1 MSKVPNI
8 NVNPAKRPR
17 NGFDRSETHL
27 YSQPAGM
34 ILPVY
39 QMFMQ
44 PNDHV
49 SIDTRSIVQ
58 AQTLK
63 GRPFLGMKQNF
74 AFYFVPCRLMYSY
87 SKALF
92 TGLKP
97 KNTLISSLLSNNAA
111 QTSATKPVKAPV
123 FKPYQVF
130 ARFAGAPD
138 ESGNIPD
145 MMTYRT
151 TQAGDKPF
159 AGPAGSD
166 TPATG
171 FNETPGY
178 FVGLRPNGRKTSS
191 DNAPLATKPN
201 LAGDGLDDSSV
212 SGAMPASGVPTS
224 SNINVPSDIGNSP
237 FGKYLVQDSP
247 FYDALGYP
255 LLPSYVRFCDLF
267 RYGAMPYIGESINVN
282 EFNASMY
289 GYEANLFY
297 FLAYQK
303 IYQDHFLDSNF
314 ENVNPLSYN
323 VDDLF
328 STDNMQ
334 SKFDLK
340 VDVKSFD
347 RALDI
352 FSPRY
357 VKYNKDLLSNIHP
370 SPLFVDDVSQT
381 IKTYVGSNPSLLNGQ
396 PMSSYEMQ
404 NSPDS
409 AVMSHRNGVY
419 TTISA
424 AQLRNL
430 FAFEKMQ
437 QISSRA
443 PKTYKG
449 QMLVHYGVN
458 VADDM
463 TESIYCGGFQKVLE
477 VNPVIATSDGQAADS
492 STNFGQQ
499 GSYIDTG
506 QSGHVNFD
514 AKEHGVLMCVSWFS
528 PSSLYD
534 SDGIDAF
541 NVKFAREDYFV
552 PEMEDLGM
560 QPIDYSRLLPPWAS
574 LSEYRLPDMSGAVEE
589 YYSKHQS
596 DVKAAYDKLYR
607 NSRLSEH
614 GRALGIKSSK
624 FPAEKVYGWQPRYHE
639 YKSGADYIHGEF
651 KTGRSMQVLTLHR
664 PTPFNYQL
672 GVGLIKGRDFPNK
685 NFNGVPAGF
694 LFVDPACTNEVVE
707 VNYDGTEKTDP
718 FRIST
723 EFNVSYIS
731 DMSVSG
737 MPKV

>member
-74 AFYFVPCRLMYSY
+74 AFYFVPCRLLYSY

-145 MMTYRT
+145 LMTYT
-151 TQAGDKPF
+151 SNSANQGEKIF
-159 AGPAGSD
+159 GGSAVS
-166 TPATG
+166 PQSSPG
-171 FNETPGY
+171 FHESPGY
-178 FVGLRPNGRKTSS
+178 FGGTRANGRQTTS
-191 DNAPLATKPN
+191 DNAPLAAAKP
-201 LAGDGLDDSSV
+201 V
-212 SGAMPASGVPTS
+212 PGVPTNS
-224 SNINVPSDIGNSP
+224 FDDVKSDIGINP
-237 FGKYLVQDSP
+237 FGKYLVQKAP

-328 STDNMQ
+328 STDSMQ

-340 VDVKSFD
+340 VDIKSLD

-419 TTISA
+419 STISA

-449 QMLVHYGVN
+449 QMLAHYGVN

-499 GSYIDTG
+499 GSYIDSG

-574 LSEYRLPDMSGAVEE
+574 LSDYRLPDMSGAVEE

-596 DVKAAYDKLYR
+596 DVKAAYDKLYHR
-607 NSRLSEH
+607 SSLIEH
-614 GRALGIKSSK
+614 GRALGNSSSK

-672 GVGLIKGRDFPNK
+672 GVGMLKGRDFPNK

>member
-1 MSKVPNI
+1 MSKVPKI
-8 NVNPAKRPR
+8 SVNPAKRPR

-111 QTSATKPVKAPV
+111 QTAATKPVKAPV

-166 TPATG
+166 TPPTG

-178 FVGLRPNGRKTSS
+178 FGGTRSNGRQTIS
-191 DNAPLATKPN
+191 DDAPLASAKPGIPTGSYN
-201 LAGDGLDDSSV
+201 SV
-212 SGAMPASGVPTS
+212 QSE
-224 SNINVPSDIGNSP
+224 IGNSP

-289 GYEANLFY
+289 AYEANLFY

-328 STDNMQ
+328 STDSMQ

-370 SPLFVDDVSQT
+370 SPLFVDDVTQT
-381 IKTYVGSNPSLLNGQ
+381 IKTFVGSDTVWSGNNTSIVKD
-396 PMSSYEMQ
+396 
-404 NSPDS
+404 SPGF
-409 AVMSHRNGVY
+409 V
-419 TTISA
+419 SA
-424 AQLRNL
+424 ANLRNL
-430 FAFEKMQ
+430 FAFDKMQ

-449 QMLVHYGVN
+449 QMLAHYGVN

-499 GSYIDTG
+499 GSYIDSG

-528 PSSLYD
+528 PASLYD

-574 LSEYRLPDMSGAVEE
+574 LSDYRLPDMSGAVEE

-607 NSRLSEH
+607 NSRLSVH
-614 GRALGIKSSK
+614 GRALGNNSSK

-651 KTGRSMQVLTLHR
+651 KTGRSMQILTLHR

-672 GVGLIKGRDFPNK
+672 GVGMIKGRDFPNK

>member
-111 QTSATKPVKAPV
+111 QTSSTKPVKAPV

-145 MMTYRT
+145 MLTYRT

-159 AGPAGSD
+159 AGPVGS
-166 TPATG
+166 TQPATG

-178 FVGLRPNGRKTSS
+178 FGGKDSRPNGRQVSS
-191 DNAPLATKPN
+191 DNAPLAAAK
-201 LAGDGLDDSSV
+201 
-212 SGAMPASGVPTS
+212 PASGVPTS

-449 QMLVHYGVN
+449 QMLAHYGVN
-458 VADDM
+458 VADDL
-463 TESIYCGGFQKVLE
+463 TESIFCGGFQKVLE

-596 DVKAAYDKLYR
+596 DVKDAYDKLYR

-639 YKSGADYIHGEF
+639 YKSGADYVHGEF

>member
-8 NVNPAKRPR
+8 KVNPAKRPR

-111 QTSATKPVKAPV
+111 QTAATKPVKAPV

-138 ESGNIPD
+138 ESGHVPD
-145 MMTYRT
+145 MVTYT
-151 TQAGDKPF
+151 TNSGKQGDKIF
-159 AGPAGSD
+159 AGASGS
-166 TPATG
+166 TQPATG

-178 FVGLRPNGRKTSS
+178 FGGKDSRPNGRNSG
-191 DNAPLATKPN
+191 DNATPAAAKP
-201 LAGDGLDDSSV
+201 A
-212 SGAMPASGVPTS
+212 PGVPTGS
-224 SNINVPSDIGNSP
+224 FNVVSSDIGNVP
-237 FGKYLVQDSP
+237 FGKYLVQKAP

-267 RYGAMPYIGESINVN
+267 RYGAMPFIGESINVN

-328 STDNMQ
+328 STDSMQ

-340 VDVKSFD
+340 VDIKSLD

-370 SPLFVDDVSQT
+370 SPLFVDDVSST
-381 IKTYVGSNPSLLNGQ
+381 IKTFVGSNNVWTDSYNSFISDSSNLL
-396 PMSSYEMQ
+396 
-404 NSPDS
+404 
-409 AVMSHRNGVY
+409 
-419 TTISA
+419 SA
-424 AQLRNL
+424 ANLRNI
-430 FAFEKMQ
+430 FAFDKMQ
-437 QISSRA
+437 QITSRA

-449 QMLVHYGVN
+449 QMLAHYGVN

-499 GSYIDTG
+499 GSYIDSG

-574 LSEYRLPDMSGAVEE
+574 LSDYRLPDMSGAVEE

-596 DVKAAYDKLYR
+596 DVKAAYDKLYL

-614 GRALGIKSSK
+614 GRALGNTSSK
-624 FPAEKVYGWQPRYHE
+624 FPAAKVYGWQPRYHE

-672 GVGLIKGRDFPNK
+672 GVGMIKGRDFPNK

-718 FRIST
+718 FRVST

>member
-92 TGLKP
+92 TGLHP

-111 QTSATKPVKAPV
+111 QTATKPVKAPV

-130 ARFAGAPD
+130 ARFSGAPD
-138 ESGNIPD
+138 ESGHVPD
-145 MMTYRT
+145 MVTYT
-151 TQAGDKPF
+151 TNSGKQGDNIF
-159 AGPAGSD
+159 GGASGS
-166 TPATG
+166 TQPATG

-178 FVGLRPNGRKTSS
+178 FGGKDSRPNGRQSG
-191 DNAPLATKPN
+191 DNATLAAAK
-201 LAGDGLDDSSV
+201 
-212 SGAMPASGVPTS
+212 PASGVPTS
-224 SNINVPSDIGNSP
+224 SYNVVSSDIGNVP
-237 FGKYLVQDSP
+237 FGKYLVQKAP
-247 FYDALGYP
+247 FYDSLGYP

-282 EFNASMY
+282 DFNESMY

-303 IYQDHFLDSNF
+303 IYQDHFLDSFF

-328 STDNMQ
+328 STNSMQ
-334 SKFDLK
+334 SIFDFK
-340 VDVKSFD
+340 VDIKSLD

-370 SPLFVDDVSQT
+370 SPLFVDDVSST
-381 IKTYVGSNPSLLNGQ
+381 IKTFVGSNNVWTDSYNSFISDSSNLL
-396 PMSSYEMQ
+396 
-404 NSPDS
+404 
-409 AVMSHRNGVY
+409 
-419 TTISA
+419 SA
-424 AQLRNL
+424 ANLRNL
-430 FAFEKMQ
+430 FAFDKMQ
-437 QISSRA
+437 QITSRA

-449 QMLVHYGVN
+449 QMLAHYGVN

-499 GSYIDTG
+499 GSYIDSG
-506 QSGHVNFD
+506 QSGHVFFD

-552 PEMEDLGM
+552 PEIEDLGM

-574 LSEYRLPDMSGAVEE
+574 LSDYRLPDMSGAVEE
-589 YYSKHQS
+589 YYSKHQT
-596 DVKAAYDKLYR
+596 DVKAAYDKLYL

-614 GRALGIKSSK
+614 GRALGNITSK
-624 FPAEKVYGWQPRYHE
+624 FPVAKVYGWQPRYHE
-639 YKSGADYIHGEF
+639 YKTGADYIHGEF

-672 GVGLIKGRDFPNK
+672 GVGMIKARDFPNK

-718 FRIST
+718 FRVST

>member
-145 MMTYRT
+145 MMTYRV

-159 AGPAGSD
+159 AGPVGS
-166 TPATG
+166 TQPATG

-178 FVGLRPNGRKTSS
+178 FGGKYSRPNGRQVSS
-191 DNAPLATKPN
+191 DNAPLAAAK
-201 LAGDGLDDSSV
+201 
-212 SGAMPASGVPTS
+212 PASGVPTS
-224 SNINVPSDIGNSP
+224 SDINVPSEIGNSP

-247 FYDALGYP
+247 FYDSLGYP

-449 QMLVHYGVN
+449 QMLAHYGVN

-499 GSYIDTG
+499 GSYIDSG

-528 PSSLYD
+528 PASLYD

-596 DVKAAYDKLYR
+596 DVKESYDKLYR
-607 NSRLSEH
+607 NSRLSDH

>member
-8 NVNPAKRPR
+8 KVNPAKRPR

-145 MMTYRT
+145 MTSYRV

-159 AGPAGSD
+159 AGPVGSSQ
-166 TPATG
+166 PATG

-178 FVGLRPNGRKTSS
+178 FVGKDSRPNGRQVSS
-191 DNAPLATKPN
+191 DNAPLAAAK
-201 LAGDGLDDSSV
+201 
-212 SGAMPASGVPTS
+212 PASGVPTS
-224 SNINVPSDIGNSP
+224 SNINVSSDIGNSP

-381 IKTYVGSNPSLLNGQ
+381 IKSYVGSNPSLLNGL

-409 AVMSHRNGVY
+409 AVMSNRNGVY

-449 QMLVHYGVN
+449 QMLAHYGVN
-458 VADDM
+458 VADDL
-463 TESIYCGGFQKVLE
+463 TDSIYCGGFQKVLE

-499 GSYIDTG
+499 GSYIDSG

-528 PSSLYD
+528 PASLYD

-596 DVKAAYDKLYR
+596 DVKDSYDKLYR

-639 YKSGADYIHGEF
+639 YKSGADYVHGEF

>member
-1 MSKVPNI
+1 
-8 NVNPAKRPR
+8 
-17 NGFDRSETHL
+17 
-27 YSQPAGM
+27 
-34 ILPVY
+34 
-39 QMFMQ
+39 MFMQ

-111 QTSATKPVKAPV
+111 QTAATKPVKAPV

-145 MMTYRT
+145 MSTYT
-151 TQAGDKPF
+151 TNSANQGTKIFGGAVDSP
-159 AGPAGSD
+159 S
-166 TPATG
+166 TPTG
-171 FNETPGY
+171 FNEDPG
-178 FVGLRPNGRKTSS
+178 FFGGKNSRPNGRQSGN
-191 DNAPLATKPN
+191 DDVLASAK
-201 LAGDGLDDSSV
+201 
-212 SGAMPASGVPTS
+212 PASGVPTGS
-224 SNINVPSDIGNSP
+224 FNDVQPEIGNSP
-237 FGKYLVQDSP
+237 FGKYLVQKSP

-282 EFNASMY
+282 EFNASMFA
-289 GYEANLFY
+289 YEANLFY

-328 STDNMQ
+328 STDSMQ

-340 VDVKSFD
+340 VDIKSLD

-370 SPLFVDDVSQT
+370 SPLFIDDVSQT
-381 IKTYVGSNPSLLNGQ
+381 IKSFVGSDTVWSGNNTSIVKD
-396 PMSSYEMQ
+396 
-404 NSPDS
+404 SPGF
-409 AVMSHRNGVY
+409 V
-419 TTISA
+419 SA
-424 AQLRNL
+424 ANLRNL
-430 FAFEKMQ
+430 FAFDKMQ

-449 QMLVHYGVN
+449 QMLAHYGVN

-499 GSYIDTG
+499 GSYIDSG

-528 PSSLYD
+528 PASLYD

-574 LSEYRLPDMSGAVEE
+574 LSDYRLPDMSGAVEE

-614 GRALGIKSSK
+614 GRALGNNSSK

-672 GVGLIKGRDFPNK
+672 GVGMIKGRDFPNK

>member
-145 MMTYRT
+145 MHTYRT

-159 AGPAGSD
+159 AGPVGSSQ
-166 TPATG
+166 PATG
-171 FNETPGY
+171 FVETPSY
-178 FVGLRPNGRKTSS
+178 FGGKDSRPNGRQVSS
-191 DNAPLATKPN
+191 DNAPLAAAK
-201 LAGDGLDDSSV
+201 
-212 SGAMPASGVPTS
+212 PASGVPTS

-381 IKTYVGSNPSLLNGQ
+381 IKSYVGSNPSLLNGQ

-449 QMLVHYGVN
+449 QMLAHYGVN

-499 GSYIDTG
+499 GSYIDSG

-528 PSSLYD
+528 PASLYD

-596 DVKAAYDKLYR
+596 DVKDAYDKLYR

>member
-8 NVNPAKRPR
+8 KVNPAKRPR

-111 QTSATKPVKAPV
+111 QTAATKPVKAPV

-138 ESGNIPD
+138 ESGHVPD
-145 MMTYRT
+145 MVTYT
-151 TQAGDKPF
+151 TNSGKQGDKIF
-159 AGPAGSD
+159 AGASGS
-166 TPATG
+166 TQPATG

-178 FVGLRPNGRKTSS
+178 FGGKDSRPNGRQSG
-191 DNAPLATKPN
+191 DNATPAAAK
-201 LAGDGLDDSSV
+201 
-212 SGAMPASGVPTS
+212 PASGVPTS
-224 SNINVPSDIGNSP
+224 SYNVVSSDIGNVP
-237 FGKYLVQDSP
+237 FGKYLVQKAP

-328 STDNMQ
+328 STDSMQ

-340 VDVKSFD
+340 VDIKSLD

-370 SPLFVDDVSQT
+370 SPLFVDDVSST
-381 IKTYVGSNPSLLNGQ
+381 IKTFVGSNNVWTDSYNSFISDSSNLL
-396 PMSSYEMQ
+396 
-404 NSPDS
+404 
-409 AVMSHRNGVY
+409 
-419 TTISA
+419 SA
-424 AQLRNL
+424 ANLRNI
-430 FAFEKMQ
+430 FAFDKMQ
-437 QISSRA
+437 QITSRA

-449 QMLVHYGVN
+449 QMLAHYGVN

-560 QPIDYSRLLPPWAS
+560 QPIDFSRLLPPWAS
-574 LSEYRLPDMSGAVEE
+574 LSDYRLPDMSGAVEE
-589 YYSKHQS
+589 YYSKHQT
-596 DVKAAYDKLYR
+596 DVKAAYDKLYL

-614 GRALGIKSSK
+614 GRALGNISSK
-624 FPAEKVYGWQPRYHE
+624 FPVAKVYGWQPRYHE

-672 GVGLIKGRDFPNK
+672 GVGMIKGRDFPNK

-718 FRIST
+718 FRVST

>member
-1 MSKVPNI
+1 MSKVPKI
-8 NVNPAKRPR
+8 SVNPAKRPR

-111 QTSATKPVKAPV
+111 QTAATKPVKAPV

-166 TPATG
+166 TPPTG

-178 FVGLRPNGRKTSS
+178 FGGTRSNGRQTTS
-191 DNAPLATKPN
+191 DDAPLASAKPGIPTGSYN
-201 LAGDGLDDSSV
+201 SV
-212 SGAMPASGVPTS
+212 QPE
-224 SNINVPSDIGNSP
+224 IGNSP
-237 FGKYLVQDSP
+237 FGKYLIQDSP

-289 GYEANLFY
+289 AYEANLFY

-328 STDNMQ
+328 STDSMQ

-370 SPLFVDDVSQT
+370 SPLFVDDVTQT
-381 IKTYVGSNPSLLNGQ
+381 IKTFVGSDTVWSGNNTSIVKD
-396 PMSSYEMQ
+396 
-404 NSPDS
+404 SPGF
-409 AVMSHRNGVY
+409 V
-419 TTISA
+419 SA
-424 AQLRNL
+424 ANLRNL
-430 FAFEKMQ
+430 FAFDKMQ

-449 QMLVHYGVN
+449 QMLAHYGVN

-499 GSYIDTG
+499 GSYIDSG

-528 PSSLYD
+528 PASLYD

-574 LSEYRLPDMSGAVEE
+574 FSDYRLPDMSGAVEE

-607 NSRLSEH
+607 NSRLSVH
-614 GRALGIKSSK
+614 GRALGNNSSK

-651 KTGRSMQVLTLHR
+651 KTGRSMQILTLHR

-672 GVGLIKGRDFPNK
+672 GVGMIKGRDFPNK

>member
-8 NVNPAKRPR
+8 KVNPAKRPR

-145 MMTYRT
+145 MSTYAT
-151 TQAGDKPF
+151 TSANQGTKIFSGAVDSGQ
-159 AGPAGSD
+159 
-166 TPATG
+166 PATG
-171 FNETPGY
+171 FNEIPGY
-178 FVGLRPNGRKTSS
+178 FGGKDAKPNGRQSGDNAAIASAKAATGIPTSS
-191 DNAPLATKPN
+191 I
-201 LAGDGLDDSSV
+201 SSV
-212 SGAMPASGVPTS
+212 SSE
-224 SNINVPSDIGNSP
+224 IGNSP
-237 FGKYLVQDSP
+237 FGKFLVQKSP

-267 RYGAMPYIGESINVN
+267 RYGAMPFIGESINVN
-282 EFNASMY
+282 EFNASMF

-328 STDNMQ
+328 DANTMQ

-340 VDVKSFD
+340 VDIKSLD

-357 VKYNKDLLSNIHP
+357 IKYNKDLLSNIHP
-370 SPLFVDDVSQT
+370 SPLFVDDVSST
-381 IKTYVGSNPSLLNGQ
+381 IKAFVGSQPSLLNGQ
-396 PMSSYEMQ
+396 PMSSYDAS

-409 AVMSHRNGVY
+409 AIMSNRNGTY
-419 TTISA
+419 TTITA

-430 FAFEKMQ
+430 FAFDKMQ

-443 PKTYKG
+443 PKTYRG
-449 QMLVHYGVN
+449 QMLAHYGVN

-499 GSYIDTG
+499 GSYIDSG

-528 PSSLYD
+528 PASLYD

-560 QPIDYSRLLPPWAS
+560 QPVDYSRLLPPWAS
-574 LSEYRLPDMSGAVEE
+574 LSEYRLPDMSGEVEK
-589 YYSKHQS
+589 YYSEHQS

-607 NSRLSEH
+607 NSRLSDH
-614 GRALGIKSSK
+614 GRALGNKSNK

-639 YKSGADYIHGEF
+639 YKTGADYIHGEF

-672 GVGLIKGRDFPNK
+672 GVGMLKGRNFPNK
-685 NFNGVPAGF
+685 DFNGVPAGF

>member
-8 NVNPAKRPR
+8 KVNPAKRPR

-111 QTSATKPVKAPV
+111 QTAAAKPVKAPV

-138 ESGNIPD
+138 ESGNVPD
-145 MMTYRT
+145 MSTYAST
-151 TQAGDKPF
+151 SANQGTKIF
-159 AGPAGSD
+159 AGAVDSNQP
-166 TPATG
+166 PTG
-171 FNETPGY
+171 FNEEPG
-178 FVGLRPNGRKTSS
+178 FFASRPNGRQSS
-191 DNAPLATKPN
+191 DGPAQLASAK
-201 LAGDGLDDSSV
+201 
-212 SGAMPASGVPTS
+212 PASGVPTS
-224 SNINVPSDIGNSP
+224 SFNSVSSEIGNSP
-237 FGKYLVQDSP
+237 FGKYLVQKSP

-289 GYEANLFY
+289 AYEANLFY

-328 STDNMQ
+328 DANTMQ

-340 VDVKSFD
+340 VDIKSLD

-370 SPLFVDDVSQT
+370 SPLFIDDVSQT
-381 IKTYVGSNPSLLNGQ
+381 IRSFVGSDTIWSGAN
-396 PMSSYEMQ
+396 
-404 NSPDS
+404 
-409 AVMSHRNGVY
+409 
-419 TTISA
+419 TTIIKDSPGVLSA
-424 AQLRNL
+424 ANIRNVMAL
-430 FAFEKMQ
+430 DKML

-443 PKTYKG
+443 PKTYRG
-449 QMLVHYGVN
+449 QMLAHYGVN

-499 GSYIDTG
+499 GSYIDSG

-528 PSSLYD
+528 PASLYD

-552 PEMEDLGM
+552 PELEDLGM

-574 LSEYRLPDMSGAVEE
+574 LSEYRLPDMSGAVEK
-589 YYSKHQS
+589 YYSEHQS
-596 DVKAAYDKLYR
+596 DVKAEYDKLYR
-607 NSRLSEH
+607 NSRLSDH
-614 GRALGIKSSK
+614 GRALGNKSGK

-639 YKSGADYIHGEF
+639 YKTGADYIHGEF
-651 KTGRSMQVLTLHR
+651 KTGRTMQVLTLHR

-672 GVGLIKGRDFPNK
+672 GVGMIKGREFPNK
-685 NFNGVPAGF
+685 DFNGVPAGF

>member
-8 NVNPAKRPR
+8 KVNPAKRPR

-130 ARFAGAPD
+130 ARLAGAPD

-145 MMTYRT
+145 MHTYST
-151 TQAGDKPF
+151 NSANKGVGIF
-159 AGPAGSD
+159 AGASGSTQPAL
-166 TPATG
+166 G
-171 FNETPGY
+171 FNESPGY
-178 FVGLRPNGRKTSS
+178 FGGKDSRPNGRQSG
-191 DNAPLATKPN
+191 DNAAVAAAKP
-201 LAGDGLDDSSV
+201 APGVPDSSFNDV
-212 SGAMPASGVPTS
+212 KAE
-224 SNINVPSDIGNSP
+224 IGNSP
-237 FGKYLVQDSP
+237 FGKYLVQKSP

-267 RYGAMPYIGESINVN
+267 RYGAMPYIGESINVT

-340 VDVKSFD
+340 VDIKSLD

-370 SPLFVDDVSQT
+370 SPLFVDDVSST
-381 IKTYVGSNPSLLNGQ
+381 IKTFVGSNNVWSDTYNSFISDSSNLLSVAN
-396 PMSSYEMQ
+396 
-404 NSPDS
+404 
-409 AVMSHRNGVY
+409 
-419 TTISA
+419 
-424 AQLRNL
+424 LRNL
-430 FAFEKMQ
+430 FAFDKMQ

-449 QMLVHYGVN
+449 QMLAHYGVN

-499 GSYIDTG
+499 GSYIDSG

-528 PSSLYD
+528 PASLYD

-560 QPIDYSRLLPPWAS
+560 QPIDFSRLLPPWAS
-574 LSEYRLPDMSGAVEE
+574 LSDYRLPDMTGSVEE

-614 GRALGIKSSK
+614 GRALGNNSTK
-624 FPAEKVYGWQPRYHE
+624 FPASKVYGWQPRYHE

-672 GVGLIKGRDFPNK
+672 GVGMIKGRDFPNM

>member
-1 MSKVPNI
+1 MSKVPKI
-8 NVNPAKRPR
+8 SVNPAKRPR

-34 ILPVY
+34 ILPVF

-44 PNDHV
+44 PHDHV

-138 ESGNIPD
+138 ESGNVPD
-145 MMTYRT
+145 ISTYAT
-151 TQAGDKPF
+151 TSANQGTKIFSGAVDSGQ
-159 AGPAGSD
+159 
-166 TPATG
+166 PATG
-171 FNETPGY
+171 FNEIPGY
-178 FVGLRPNGRKTSS
+178 FGGKDANSNGRQSG
-191 DNAPLATKPN
+191 DNAAI
-201 LAGDGLDDSSV
+201 
-212 SGAMPASGVPTS
+212 ASAKAAPGVPTS
-224 SNINVPSDIGNSP
+224 SISSVSSEVGNSP
-237 FGKYLVQDSP
+237 FGKYLVQKSP

-289 GYEANLFY
+289 AYEANLFY

-328 STDNMQ
+328 DANTMQ

-340 VDVKSFD
+340 VDIKSLD

-357 VKYNKDLLSNIHP
+357 IKYNKDLLSNIHP
-370 SPLFVDDVSQT
+370 SPLFVDDVSST
-381 IKTYVGSNPSLLNGQ
+381 IKTFIGSQPSLLNGQ
-396 PMSSYEMQ
+396 PMSSYDAS

-409 AVMSHRNGVY
+409 AIMSNRNGTY
-419 TTISA
+419 TTITA

-430 FAFEKMQ
+430 FAFDKMQ

-443 PKTYKG
+443 PKTYRG
-449 QMLVHYGVN
+449 QMLAHYGVN

-499 GSYIDTG
+499 GSYIDSG

-574 LSEYRLPDMSGAVEE
+574 LSEYRLPDMTGAVEE

-607 NSRLSEH
+607 NSRLSDH
-614 GRALGIKSSK
+614 GRALGNKSNK

-639 YKSGADYIHGEF
+639 YKTGADYIHGEF

-672 GVGLIKGRDFPNK
+672 GVGMLKGRNFPNK
-685 NFNGVPAGF
+685 DFNGVPAGF

>member
-8 NVNPAKRPR
+8 KVNPAKRPR

-111 QTSATKPVKAPV
+111 QTAATKPVKAPV

-145 MMTYRT
+145 MMTYRV
-151 TQAGDKPF
+151 TQASDKPF
-159 AGPAGSD
+159 AGPVGSSQ
-166 TPATG
+166 PATG

-178 FVGLRPNGRKTSS
+178 FGGSRPNGRKTSS
-191 DNAPLATKPN
+191 DNAPLATNPN
-201 LAGDGLDDSSV
+201 LAGDVLYDTSV
-212 SGAMPASGVPTS
+212 SGAKPASGVPTS
-224 SNINVPSDIGNSP
+224 SYNVVSSDVGNLP

-247 FYDALGYP
+247 FFDALGYP

-449 QMLVHYGVN
+449 QMLAHYGVN

-560 QPIDYSRLLPPWAS
+560 QPIDFSRLLPPWAS
-574 LSEYRLPDMSGAVEE
+574 LSDYRLPDMSGAVEE
-589 YYSKHQS
+589 YYSKHQT

-607 NSRLSEH
+607 NSRLSDH

-639 YKSGADYIHGEF
+639 YKSGADYVHGEF

-672 GVGLIKGRDFPNK
+672 GIGMIKGRDFPNK

>member
-8 NVNPAKRPR
+8 KVNPAKRPR

-111 QTSATKPVKAPV
+111 QTAATKPVKAPV

-138 ESGNIPD
+138 ESGHVPD
-145 MMTYRT
+145 MVTYT
-151 TQAGDKPF
+151 TNSGKQGDKIF
-159 AGPAGSD
+159 AGASGS
-166 TPATG
+166 TQPATG

-178 FVGLRPNGRKTSS
+178 FGGKDSRPNGRQSG
-191 DNAPLATKPN
+191 DNATPAAAK
-201 LAGDGLDDSSV
+201 
-212 SGAMPASGVPTS
+212 PASGVPTS
-224 SNINVPSDIGNSP
+224 SYNVVSSDIGNVP
-237 FGKYLVQDSP
+237 FGKYLVQKAP

-328 STDNMQ
+328 STDSMQ

-340 VDVKSFD
+340 VDIKSLD

-370 SPLFVDDVSQT
+370 SPLFVDDVSST
-381 IKTYVGSNPSLLNGQ
+381 IKTFVGSNNVWTDSYNSFISDSSNLL
-396 PMSSYEMQ
+396 
-404 NSPDS
+404 
-409 AVMSHRNGVY
+409 
-419 TTISA
+419 SA
-424 AQLRNL
+424 ANLRNI
-430 FAFEKMQ
+430 FAFDKMQ
-437 QISSRA
+437 QITSRA

-449 QMLVHYGVN
+449 QMLAHYGVN

-574 LSEYRLPDMSGAVEE
+574 LSDYRLPDMSGAVEE
-589 YYSKHQS
+589 YYSKHQT
-596 DVKAAYDKLYR
+596 DVKAAYDKLYL

-614 GRALGIKSSK
+614 GRALGNISSK
-624 FPAEKVYGWQPRYHE
+624 FPAAKVYGWQPRYHE

-672 GVGLIKGRDFPNK
+672 GVGMIKGRDFPNK

-718 FRIST
+718 FRVST

>member
-8 NVNPAKRPR
+8 SVNPAKRPR

-111 QTSATKPVKAPV
+111 QTTQTKPVKAPV

-138 ESGNIPD
+138 ESGHIPD
-145 MMTYRT
+145 MVTYT
-151 TQAGDKPF
+151 LNSSKQGEKIF
-159 AGPAGSD
+159 AGASGSSQ
-166 TPATG
+166 PATG
-171 FNETPGY
+171 FHETPGY
-178 FVGLRPNGRKTSS
+178 FGGSRPNVRQSG
-191 DNAPLATKPN
+191 DNSAPAAAK
-201 LAGDGLDDSSV
+201 
-212 SGAMPASGVPTS
+212 PASGIPTES
-224 SNINVPSDIGNSP
+224 FNAVQSEIGNIP
-237 FGKYLVQDSP
+237 FGKYLVQKAP

-267 RYGAMPYIGESINVN
+267 RYGAMPFIGESINVN
-282 EFNASMY
+282 EFNASLY
-289 GYEANLFY
+289 AYEANLFY

-328 STDNMQ
+328 STDSMQ

-340 VDVKSFD
+340 VDIKSLD

-381 IKTYVGSNPSLLNGQ
+381 IKTYVGSNNVWSDSYNTFISDSSNLL
-396 PMSSYEMQ
+396 
-404 NSPDS
+404 
-409 AVMSHRNGVY
+409 
-419 TTISA
+419 SA
-424 AQLRNL
+424 ANLRNI

-449 QMLVHYGVN
+449 QMLAHYGVN

-499 GSYIDTG
+499 GSYIDSG
-506 QSGHVNFD
+506 QSGHINFD

-560 QPIDYSRLLPPWAS
+560 QPVDYSRLLPPWAS
-574 LSEYRLPDMSGAVEE
+574 LSDYRLPDLSGSVEE

-596 DVKAAYDKLYR
+596 DVKAAYDKLYL

-614 GRALGIKSSK
+614 GRALGTNTSK
-624 FPAEKVYGWQPRYHE
+624 FPLAKVYGWQPRYHE
-639 YKSGADYIHGEF
+639 YKTGADYVHGEF

-672 GVGLIKGRDFPNK
+672 GVGMIKGRDFPNK

>member
-111 QTSATKPVKAPV
+111 QTAATKPVKAPV

-138 ESGNIPD
+138 ESGHVPD
-145 MMTYRT
+145 MVTYT
-151 TQAGDKPF
+151 TNSGKQGDKIF
-159 AGPAGSD
+159 AGASGS
-166 TPATG
+166 TQPATG
-171 FNETPGY
+171 FNETSGY
-178 FVGLRPNGRKTSS
+178 FGGKDSRPNGRQSV
-191 DNAPLATKPN
+191 DNATPAAAK
-201 LAGDGLDDSSV
+201 
-212 SGAMPASGVPTS
+212 PASGVPTGS
-224 SNINVPSDIGNSP
+224 FNVVSSDIGNVP
-237 FGKYLVQDSP
+237 FGKYLVQKAP

-267 RYGAMPYIGESINVN
+267 RYGAMPFIGESINVN

-328 STDNMQ
+328 STDSMQ

-340 VDVKSFD
+340 VDIKSFD

-381 IKTYVGSNPSLLNGQ
+381 IKTFVGSNNVWSDSYNTFISDSSNLL
-396 PMSSYEMQ
+396 
-404 NSPDS
+404 
-409 AVMSHRNGVY
+409 
-419 TTISA
+419 SA
-424 AQLRNL
+424 ANLRNI

-449 QMLVHYGVN
+449 QMLAHYGVN

-477 VNPVIATSDGQAADS
+477 VNPVIATSDGQAVDS

-499 GSYIDTG
+499 GSYIDSG

-560 QPIDYSRLLPPWAS
+560 QPVDYSRLLPPWAS
-574 LSEYRLPDMSGAVEE
+574 LSDYRLPDLSGSVEE

-596 DVKAAYDKLYR
+596 DVKAAYDKLYL
-607 NSRLSEH
+607 NSHLSEH
-614 GRALGIKSSK
+614 GRALGNITSK
-624 FPAEKVYGWQPRYHE
+624 FPLAKVYGWQPRYHE
-639 YKSGADYIHGEF
+639 YKTGADYIHGEF

-672 GVGLIKGRDFPNK
+672 GVGMIKGRDFPNK

>member
-8 NVNPAKRPR
+8 KVNPAKRPR

-111 QTSATKPVKAPV
+111 QTAATKPVKAPV

-138 ESGNIPD
+138 ESGHVPD
-145 MMTYRT
+145 MVTYT
-151 TQAGDKPF
+151 TNSGKQGDMIF
-159 AGPAGSD
+159 AGASGS
-166 TPATG
+166 TQPATG

-178 FVGLRPNGRKTSS
+178 FGGKDSRPNVRQSG
-191 DNAPLATKPN
+191 DNATPAAAK
-201 LAGDGLDDSSV
+201 
-212 SGAMPASGVPTS
+212 PASGVPTS
-224 SNINVPSDIGNSP
+224 SYNVVSSDIGNVP
-237 FGKYLVQDSP
+237 FGNYLVQKAP

-282 EFNASMY
+282 EFNESMY

-328 STDNMQ
+328 STDSMQ

-340 VDVKSFD
+340 VDIKSLD

-370 SPLFVDDVSQT
+370 SPLFVDDVSST
-381 IKTYVGSNPSLLNGQ
+381 IKSFVGSNNVWTDSYNSFILDSSNLL
-396 PMSSYEMQ
+396 
-404 NSPDS
+404 
-409 AVMSHRNGVY
+409 
-419 TTISA
+419 SA
-424 AQLRNL
+424 ANLRNI
-430 FAFEKMQ
+430 FAFDKMQ
-437 QISSRA
+437 QITSRA

-449 QMLVHYGVN
+449 QMLAHYGVN

-574 LSEYRLPDMSGAVEE
+574 LSDYRLPDMSGAVEE
-589 YYSKHQS
+589 YYSKHQT
-596 DVKAAYDKLYR
+596 DVKAAYDKLYL

-614 GRALGIKSSK
+614 GRALGNISSK
-624 FPAEKVYGWQPRYHE
+624 FPAAKVYGWQPRYHE

-672 GVGLIKGRDFPNK
+672 GVGMIKGRDFPNK

-718 FRIST
+718 FRVST

>member
-8 NVNPAKRPR
+8 KVNPAKRPR

-39 QMFMQ
+39 QMFIQ
-44 PNDHV
+44 PHDHV

-111 QTSATKPVKAPV
+111 QTTATKPVKAPV

-138 ESGNIPD
+138 ESGHVPD
-145 MMTYRT
+145 MVTYT
-151 TQAGDKPF
+151 SNSGKQGDKIF
-159 AGPAGSD
+159 AGASGS
-166 TPATG
+166 TQPATG
-171 FNETPGY
+171 FNEIPGY
-178 FVGLRPNGRKTSS
+178 FGGKDSRPNGRQSG
-191 DNAPLATKPN
+191 DNATPAAAK
-201 LAGDGLDDSSV
+201 
-212 SGAMPASGVPTS
+212 PASGVPTS
-224 SNINVPSDIGNSP
+224 SFNVVSSDIGNVP
-237 FGKYLVQDSP
+237 FGKYLVQKAP

-328 STDNMQ
+328 STDSMQ

-340 VDVKSFD
+340 VDIKSLD

-370 SPLFVDDVSQT
+370 SPLFVDDVSST
-381 IKTYVGSNPSLLNGQ
+381 IKSFVGSNNVWTDSYNSFISDSSNLL
-396 PMSSYEMQ
+396 
-404 NSPDS
+404 
-409 AVMSHRNGVY
+409 
-419 TTISA
+419 SA
-424 AQLRNL
+424 ANIRNI
-430 FAFEKMQ
+430 FAFDKMQ
-437 QISSRA
+437 QITSRA

-449 QMLVHYGVN
+449 QMLAHYGVN

-574 LSEYRLPDMSGAVEE
+574 LSDYRLPDMSGAVEE
-589 YYSKHQS
+589 YYSKHQT
-596 DVKAAYDKLYR
+596 DVKAAYDKLYL

-614 GRALGIKSSK
+614 GRALGNISSK
-624 FPAEKVYGWQPRYHE
+624 FPVAKVYGWQPRYHE
-639 YKSGADYIHGEF
+639 YKTGADYVHGEF

-672 GVGLIKGRDFPNK
+672 GVGMIKGRDFPNK

-718 FRIST
+718 FRVST

>member
-8 NVNPAKRPR
+8 KVNSAKRPR

-130 ARFAGAPD
+130 ARFSGAPD
-138 ESGNIPD
+138 ESGNIPSMD
-145 MMTYRT
+145 TYVNNT
-151 TQAGDKPF
+151 PKSEVKIFG
-159 AGPAGSD
+159 GPAGSD
-166 TPATG
+166 STGTG
-171 FNETPGY
+171 FNESPGY
-178 FVGLRPNGRKTSS
+178 FVGKDSRPNGRQSG
-191 DNAPLATKPN
+191 DNAAVASAKP
-201 LAGDGLDDSSV
+201 A
-212 SGAMPASGVPTS
+212 PGVPTS
-224 SNINVPSDIGNSP
+224 SVSSVSSDIGNAP
-237 FGKYLVQDSP
+237 FGKFLVQKSP

-328 STDNMQ
+328 DANTMQ

-340 VDVKSFD
+340 VDIKSLD

-370 SPLFVDDVSQT
+370 SPLFVDDVSST
-381 IKTYVGSNPSLLNGQ
+381 IKAYVGSQPSLLNGQ
-396 PMSSYEMQ
+396 PMSSYDAS

-409 AVMSHRNGVY
+409 AIMSSRNGTY

-430 FAFEKMQ
+430 FAFDKMQ

-443 PKTYKG
+443 PKTYRG
-449 QMLVHYGVN
+449 QMLAHYGVN

-499 GSYIDTG
+499 GSYIDSG

-528 PSSLYD
+528 PASLYD

-560 QPIDYSRLLPPWAS
+560 QPVDYSRLLPPWAS
-574 LSEYRLPDMSGAVEE
+574 LSEYRLPDISGAVEE

-607 NSRLSEH
+607 NSRLSDH
-614 GRALGIKSSK
+614 GRALGIISSK

-639 YKSGADYIHGEF
+639 YKAGADYVHGEF

-672 GVGLIKGRDFPNK
+672 GVGMIKGRDFPNK

>member
-8 NVNPAKRPR
+8 KVNPAKRPR

-138 ESGNIPD
+138 ESGNIPNMD
-145 MMTYRT
+145 TYVNNT
-151 TQAGDKPF
+151 PKSEVKIFG
-159 AGPAGSD
+159 GPSGSD
-166 TPATG
+166 SPGTG
-171 FNETPGY
+171 FHETPGY
-178 FVGLRPNGRKTSS
+178 FGGSRSNGRQSG
-191 DNAPLATKPN
+191 DNAAVASAKP
-201 LAGDGLDDSSV
+201 A
-212 SGAMPASGVPTS
+212 PGVPTS
-224 SNINVPSDIGNSP
+224 SFNDVSSDIGNAP
-237 FGKYLVQDSP
+237 FGKFLVQKSP

-328 STDNMQ
+328 STDSMQ

-340 VDVKSFD
+340 VDIKSLD

-370 SPLFVDDVSQT
+370 SPLFVDDVSST
-381 IKTYVGSNPSLLNGQ
+381 IKTFVGSNNVWSDTYNSFISDSSNLL
-396 PMSSYEMQ
+396 
-404 NSPDS
+404 
-409 AVMSHRNGVY
+409 
-419 TTISA
+419 SA
-424 AQLRNL
+424 ANLRNI
-430 FAFEKMQ
+430 FAFDKMQ
-437 QISSRA
+437 QITSRA

-449 QMLVHYGVN
+449 QMLAHYGVN

-499 GSYIDTG
+499 GSYIDSG

-574 LSEYRLPDMSGAVEE
+574 LSDYRLPDMSGAVEE
-589 YYSKHQS
+589 YYSKHQK
-596 DVKAAYDKLYR
+596 DVKAVYDKLYL

-614 GRALGIKSSK
+614 GRALGNISSK
-624 FPAEKVYGWQPRYHE
+624 FPSAKVYGWQPRYHE

-672 GVGLIKGRDFPNK
+672 GVGMIKGRDFPNK

-718 FRIST
+718 FRVST

>member
-27 YSQPAGM
+27 YSQPVGM

-159 AGPAGSD
+159 AGPAGSN
-166 TPATG
+166 TPPTG
-171 FNETPGY
+171 FNESPGY
-178 FVGLRPNGRKTSS
+178 FGGKDSRPNGRQVSS
-191 DNAPLATKPN
+191 DNAPLAAAK
-201 LAGDGLDDSSV
+201 
-212 SGAMPASGVPTS
+212 PASGVPTS

-282 EFNASMY
+282 EFNASIY

-449 QMLVHYGVN
+449 QMLAHYGVN

-596 DVKAAYDKLYR
+596 DVKDAYDKLYR

-639 YKSGADYIHGEF
+639 YKSGADYVHGEF
-651 KTGRSMQVLTLHR
+651 KTGRSMQVLSLHR

>member
-8 NVNPAKRPR
+8 KVNPAKRPR

-111 QTSATKPVKAPV
+111 QTAAAKPVKAPV

-138 ESGNIPD
+138 ELGHVPD
-145 MMTYRT
+145 MLTYT
-151 TQAGDKPF
+151 TNSVKQGDKIF
-159 AGPAGSD
+159 AGASGS
-166 TPATG
+166 TQPATG
-171 FNETPGY
+171 FHETPGY
-178 FVGLRPNGRKTSS
+178 FGGSRPNVRQSG
-191 DNAPLATKPN
+191 DNATPAAAKP
-201 LAGDGLDDSSV
+201 A
-212 SGAMPASGVPTS
+212 PGVPTS
-224 SNINVPSDIGNSP
+224 SFNDVSSDIGNVP
-237 FGKYLVQDSP
+237 FGKYLVQKSP

-328 STDNMQ
+328 STDSMQ

-340 VDVKSFD
+340 VDIKSLD

-370 SPLFVDDVSQT
+370 SPLFVDDVSST
-381 IKTYVGSNPSLLNGQ
+381 IKTFVGSNNVWTDSYNSFISDSSNLL
-396 PMSSYEMQ
+396 
-404 NSPDS
+404 
-409 AVMSHRNGVY
+409 
-419 TTISA
+419 SA
-424 AQLRNL
+424 ANLRNI
-430 FAFEKMQ
+430 FAFDKMQ
-437 QISSRA
+437 QITSRA

-449 QMLVHYGVN
+449 QMLAHYGVN

-552 PEMEDLGM
+552 PELEDLGM

-574 LSEYRLPDMSGAVEE
+574 LSDYRLPDMSGAVEE
-589 YYSKHQS
+589 YYSKHQT
-596 DVKAAYDKLYR
+596 DVKAAYDKLYL

-614 GRALGIKSSK
+614 GRALGNISSK
-624 FPAEKVYGWQPRYHE
+624 FPAAKVYGWQPRYHE

-672 GVGLIKGRDFPNK
+672 GVGMIKGRDFPNN

-718 FRIST
+718 FRVST

>member
-44 PNDHV
+44 PHDHV

-111 QTSATKPVKAPV
+111 QTTQTKPVKAPV

-138 ESGNIPD
+138 ESGHIPD
-145 MMTYRT
+145 MVSYTLNSSK
-151 TQAGDKPF
+151 QGEKIF
-159 AGPAGSD
+159 AGASGSSQ
-166 TPATG
+166 PATG
-171 FNETPGY
+171 FHETPGY
-178 FVGLRPNGRKTSS
+178 FGGSRPNGRQSV
-191 DNAPLATKPN
+191 DNAAPAAAK
-201 LAGDGLDDSSV
+201 
-212 SGAMPASGVPTS
+212 PASGIPTES
-224 SNINVPSDIGNSP
+224 FNAVQSEIGNIP
-237 FGKYLVQDSP
+237 FGKYLVQKAP

-267 RYGAMPYIGESINVN
+267 RYGAMPFIGESINVN
-282 EFNASMY
+282 EFNASLY
-289 GYEANLFY
+289 AYEANLFY

-328 STDNMQ
+328 STDSMQ

-340 VDVKSFD
+340 VDIKSLD

-381 IKTYVGSNPSLLNGQ
+381 IKTYVGSNNVWSDSYNTFISDSSNLL
-396 PMSSYEMQ
+396 
-404 NSPDS
+404 
-409 AVMSHRNGVY
+409 
-419 TTISA
+419 SA
-424 AQLRNL
+424 ANLRNI

-449 QMLVHYGVN
+449 QMLAHYGVN

-499 GSYIDTG
+499 GSYIDSG
-506 QSGHVNFD
+506 QSGHINFD

-560 QPIDYSRLLPPWAS
+560 QPVDYSRLLPPWAS
-574 LSEYRLPDMSGAVEE
+574 LSDYRLPDLSGSVEE

-596 DVKAAYDKLYR
+596 DVKAAYDKLYL

-614 GRALGIKSSK
+614 GRALGNNTSK
-624 FPAEKVYGWQPRYHE
+624 FPLAKVYGWQPRYHE
-639 YKSGADYIHGEF
+639 YKTGADYIHGEF

-718 FRIST
+718 FRVST

>member
-8 NVNPAKRPR
+8 KVNPAKRPR

-111 QTSATKPVKAPV
+111 QTTQTKPVKAPV

-138 ESGNIPD
+138 ESGHIPD
-145 MMTYRT
+145 MVTYT
-151 TQAGDKPF
+151 TNSGKQGDKIF
-159 AGPAGSD
+159 AGASGS
-166 TPATG
+166 TQPATG
-171 FNETPGY
+171 FNDTPGY
-178 FVGLRPNGRKTSS
+178 FGGKDSRPNGRNSG
-191 DNAPLATKPN
+191 DNATPAAAKP
-201 LAGDGLDDSSV
+201 A
-212 SGAMPASGVPTS
+212 PGVPTGS
-224 SNINVPSDIGNSP
+224 FNVVSSDIGNVP
-237 FGKYLVQDSP
+237 FGKYLVQKAP

-267 RYGAMPYIGESINVN
+267 RYGAMPFIGESINVN
-282 EFNASMY
+282 EFNASLY
-289 GYEANLFY
+289 AYEANLFY

-328 STDNMQ
+328 STDSMQ

-340 VDVKSFD
+340 VDIKSLD

-381 IKTYVGSNPSLLNGQ
+381 IKTYVGSNNVWSDSYNTFISDSSNLL
-396 PMSSYEMQ
+396 
-404 NSPDS
+404 
-409 AVMSHRNGVY
+409 
-419 TTISA
+419 SA
-424 AQLRNL
+424 ANLRNI
-430 FAFEKMQ
+430 FAFDKMQ
-437 QISSRA
+437 QITSRA

-449 QMLVHYGVN
+449 QMLAHYGVN

-499 GSYIDTG
+499 GSYIDSG
-506 QSGHVNFD
+506 QSGHINFD

-574 LSEYRLPDMSGAVEE
+574 LSDYRLPDLSGSVEE

-596 DVKAAYDKLYR
+596 DVKAAYDKLYL

-614 GRALGIKSSK
+614 GRALGNNTSK
-624 FPAEKVYGWQPRYHE
+624 FPLAKVYGWQPRYHE
-639 YKSGADYIHGEF
+639 YKTGADYIHGEF

-718 FRIST
+718 FRVST

>member
-8 NVNPAKRPR
+8 KVNPAKRPR

-111 QTSATKPVKAPV
+111 QTAATKPVKAPV

-138 ESGNIPD
+138 ESGHVPD
-145 MMTYRT
+145 MVTYT
-151 TQAGDKPF
+151 TNSGKQVDKIF
-159 AGPAGSD
+159 AGASGS
-166 TPATG
+166 TQPATG

-178 FVGLRPNGRKTSS
+178 FGGKDSRPNSRQSG
-191 DNAPLATKPN
+191 DNATSAAAK
-201 LAGDGLDDSSV
+201 
-212 SGAMPASGVPTS
+212 PASGVPTS
-224 SNINVPSDIGNSP
+224 SYNVVSSDIGNVP
-237 FGKYLVQDSP
+237 FGKYLVQKAP

-328 STDNMQ
+328 STDSMQ

-340 VDVKSFD
+340 VDIKSLD

-370 SPLFVDDVSQT
+370 SPLFVDDVSST
-381 IKTYVGSNPSLLNGQ
+381 IKTFVGSNNVWTDSYNSFISDSSNLL
-396 PMSSYEMQ
+396 
-404 NSPDS
+404 
-409 AVMSHRNGVY
+409 
-419 TTISA
+419 SA
-424 AQLRNL
+424 ANLRNI
-430 FAFEKMQ
+430 FAFDKMQ
-437 QISSRA
+437 QITSRA

-449 QMLVHYGVN
+449 QMLAHYGVN

-574 LSEYRLPDMSGAVEE
+574 LSDYRLPDMSGAVEE
-589 YYSKHQS
+589 YYSKHQT
-596 DVKAAYDKLYR
+596 DVKAVYDKLYL

-614 GRALGIKSSK
+614 GRALGNISSK
-624 FPAEKVYGWQPRYHE
+624 FPAAKVYGWQPRYHE

-672 GVGLIKGRDFPNK
+672 GVGMIKGRDFPNK

-718 FRIST
+718 FRVST

>member
-8 NVNPAKRPR
+8 KVNPAKRPR

-92 TGLKP
+92 TGLKV
-97 KNTLISSLLSNNAA
+97 KNTLISSLLSNH
-111 QTSATKPVKAPV
+111 SSKLSSTKPVKAPV

-138 ESGNIPD
+138 ESGIVPD
-145 MMTYRT
+145 MSTYVRNT
-151 TQAGDKPF
+151 PNTDVKIF
-159 AGPAGSD
+159 AGASGTSQ
-166 TPATG
+166 PATG

-178 FVGLRPNGRKTSS
+178 FGGKDSRSNGRQGG
-191 DNAPLATKPN
+191 DNATVAAAKP
-201 LAGDGLDDSSV
+201 AI
-212 SGAMPASGVPTS
+212 PTGS
-224 SNINVPSDIGNSP
+224 YNDVQPEIGKLP
-237 FGKYLVQDSP
+237 FGKFLVQKSP
-247 FYDALGYP
+247 FYDSLGYP

-289 GYEANLFY
+289 AYEANLFY

-328 STDNMQ
+328 DAYTMQ

-340 VDVKSFD
+340 VDIYSLD
-347 RALDI
+347 RAVDI

-370 SPLFVDDVSQT
+370 SPLFVDDVSST
-381 IKTYVGSNPSLLNGQ
+381 IKSFVGSNRISNESNDSVLRPSSNTDVTITA
-396 PMSSYEMQ
+396 SS
-404 NSPDS
+404 
-409 AVMSHRNGVY
+409 
-419 TTISA
+419 
-424 AQLRNL
+424 LRNL

-437 QISSRA
+437 QITSRA

-449 QMLVHYGVN
+449 QMLAHYGVN

-463 TESIYCGGFQKVLE
+463 TESVYCGGFQKVLE

-499 GSYIDTG
+499 GSYIDSG
-506 QSGHVNFD
+506 LSGHVNFD

-574 LSEYRLPDMSGAVEE
+574 LSDYRLPDMSGAVEE

-596 DVKAAYDKLYR
+596 DVKAEYDKLYR

-614 GRALGIKSSK
+614 GRALGILSSK
-624 FPAEKVYGWQPRYHE
+624 FSIEKVYGWQPRYHE
-639 YKSGADYIHGEF
+639 YKAGADYIHGEF

-672 GVGLIKGRDFPNK
+672 GVGMIKGRDFPNK

>member
-8 NVNPAKRPR
+8 KVNPAKRPR

-111 QTSATKPVKAPV
+111 QTAAAKPVKAPV

-138 ESGNIPD
+138 ESGHVPD
-145 MMTYRT
+145 MVTYST
-151 TQAGDKPF
+151 NSGKQGDKIF
-159 AGPAGSD
+159 AGASGS
-166 TPATG
+166 TQPATG
-171 FNETPGY
+171 FNEIPGY
-178 FVGLRPNGRKTSS
+178 FGGKDSRPNGRQSV
-191 DNAPLATKPN
+191 DNATPAAAK
-201 LAGDGLDDSSV
+201 
-212 SGAMPASGVPTS
+212 PASGVPTS
-224 SNINVPSDIGNSP
+224 SFNVVSSDIGNVP
-237 FGKYLVQDSP
+237 FGKYLVQKAP

-328 STDNMQ
+328 STDSMQ

-340 VDVKSFD
+340 VDIKSLD

-370 SPLFVDDVSQT
+370 SPLFVDDVSST
-381 IKTYVGSNPSLLNGQ
+381 IKTFVGSNNAWTDSYNSFISDSSNLL
-396 PMSSYEMQ
+396 
-404 NSPDS
+404 
-409 AVMSHRNGVY
+409 
-419 TTISA
+419 SA
-424 AQLRNL
+424 ANLRNL
-430 FAFEKMQ
+430 FAFDKMQ
-437 QISSRA
+437 QITSRA

-449 QMLVHYGVN
+449 QMLAHYGVN

-499 GSYIDTG
+499 GSYIDSG

-574 LSEYRLPDMSGAVEE
+574 LSDYRLPDMTGSVEE

-614 GRALGIKSSK
+614 GRALGNNSTK
-624 FPAEKVYGWQPRYHE
+624 FPAAKVYGWQPRYHE

-672 GVGLIKGRDFPNK
+672 GVGMIKGRDFPNM

-718 FRIST
+718 FRVST

>member
-8 NVNPAKRPR
+8 KVNPAKRPR

-111 QTSATKPVKAPV
+111 QTAATKPVKAPV

-138 ESGNIPD
+138 ELGHVPD
-145 MMTYRT
+145 MLTYT
-151 TQAGDKPF
+151 TNSGKQVDKIF
-159 AGPAGSD
+159 AGASGS
-166 TPATG
+166 TQPATG

-178 FVGLRPNGRKTSS
+178 FGGKDSRPNGRQSG
-191 DNAPLATKPN
+191 DNATPAAAK
-201 LAGDGLDDSSV
+201 
-212 SGAMPASGVPTS
+212 PASGIPTES
-224 SNINVPSDIGNSP
+224 FNDVQSEIGNIP
-237 FGKYLVQDSP
+237 FGKYLVQKAP

-328 STDNMQ
+328 STDSMQ

-340 VDVKSFD
+340 VDIKSLD

-370 SPLFVDDVSQT
+370 SPLFVDDVSST
-381 IKTYVGSNPSLLNGQ
+381 IKTFVGSNNVWTDSYNSFISDSSNLL
-396 PMSSYEMQ
+396 
-404 NSPDS
+404 
-409 AVMSHRNGVY
+409 
-419 TTISA
+419 SA
-424 AQLRNL
+424 ANLRNI
-430 FAFEKMQ
+430 FAFDKMQ
-437 QISSRA
+437 QITSRA

-449 QMLVHYGVN
+449 QMLAHYGVN

-574 LSEYRLPDMSGAVEE
+574 LSDYRLPDMSGAVEE
-589 YYSKHQS
+589 YYSKHQT
-596 DVKAAYDKLYR
+596 DVKAAYDKLYL

-614 GRALGIKSSK
+614 GRALGNISSK
-624 FPAEKVYGWQPRYHE
+624 FPAAKVCGWQPRYHE

-672 GVGLIKGRDFPNK
+672 GVGMIKGRDFPNK

-718 FRIST
+718 FRVST

>member
-1 MSKVPNI
+1 MSKVPKI
-8 NVNPAKRPR
+8 SVNPAKRPR

-34 ILPVY
+34 ILPVF

-44 PNDHV
+44 LNDHV

-111 QTSATKPVKAPV
+111 QTAATKPVKAPV

-145 MMTYRT
+145 MSTYASNSANQGT
-151 TQAGDKPF
+151 KIFGGAVDSP
-159 AGPAGSD
+159 S
-166 TPATG
+166 TPTG
-171 FNETPGY
+171 FNEDPG
-178 FVGLRPNGRKTSS
+178 FFGGKDAKPNGRQSG
-191 DNAPLATKPN
+191 DNAALAAAK
-201 LAGDGLDDSSV
+201 
-212 SGAMPASGVPTS
+212 PASGVPTS
-224 SNINVPSDIGNSP
+224 SYNDVQPEIGNSP
-237 FGKYLVQDSP
+237 FGKFLVQKSP

-289 GYEANLFY
+289 AYEANLFY

-328 STDNMQ
+328 STDSMQ

-340 VDVKSFD
+340 LDIKSLD

-370 SPLFVDDVSQT
+370 SPLFIDDVSQT
-381 IKTYVGSNPSLLNGQ
+381 IKSFVGSDTVWSGNNTSIVKD
-396 PMSSYEMQ
+396 
-404 NSPDS
+404 SPGF
-409 AVMSHRNGVY
+409 V
-419 TTISA
+419 SA
-424 AQLRNL
+424 ANLRNL
-430 FAFEKMQ
+430 FAFDKMQ

-449 QMLVHYGVN
+449 QMLAHYGVN

-499 GSYIDTG
+499 GSYIDSG
-506 QSGHVNFD
+506 QSGHVDFD
-514 AKEHGVLMCVSWFS
+514 AKEPGVLMCVSWFS
-528 PSSLYD
+528 PASLYD

-574 LSEYRLPDMSGAVEE
+574 LSDYRLPDMSGAVEE

-607 NSRLSEH
+607 NSHLSDH
-614 GRALGIKSSK
+614 GRALGNNSSK

-672 GVGLIKGRDFPNK
+672 GVGMIKGRDFPNK